1 MQDHHITSH
10 SGAAF
15 SASDACRLP
24 CRATLQ
30 HRTEPS
36 DHHDQATGKGAG
48 LRRARSAMA
57 VPRNSGGQWPGQG
70 GNGAVD
76 RELQVSRHRPRP
88 GPGSGENDAD
98 PVVKS
103 WSLGAP
109 LKRTRSNKPCVPGP
123 STTITTNTNTTA
135 ALTSRPLPPLPPLPL
150 GQRDLNTLNST
161 GPRLLTRAGTND
173 VARDTCKLL
182 PRPSAGPP
190 IDLFA
195 DCSPAWKPSSVAPA
209 VLPASATVPS
219 STTATPAATPSTT
232 AALLPASLAG
242 GTGGSSTGDLDPPPP
257 TPPPKSEREKGR
269 RTKLNQNRQA
279 GLWAV
284 GVGVGAAPNQ
294 TETATG
300 TRRASPAE
308 HRKGDTG
315 REQRPKLQLSVPPT
329 PEAILSTPSTAP
341 VPAPVSS
348 PAAPAD
354 SFSSSP
360 KTRSPMLDRLK
371 KLAKKHRQK
380 GTPADLSRCSLSS
393 DNTTSSSPPLAL
405 APEKSTTTLLS
416 MDRPVLE
423 PGGRGQKD
431 APKGASNG
439 IDRVSVSPILSF
451 GTAAWCDKRA
461 RC

>member
-1 MQDHHITSH
+1 
-10 SGAAF
+10 
-15 SASDACRLP
+15 
-24 CRATLQ
+24 
-30 HRTEPS
+30 
-36 DHHDQATGKGAG
+36 
-48 LRRARSAMA
+48 MA
-57 VPRNSGGQWPGQG
+57 VPRNSGQGPGQG
-70 GNGAVD
+70 GSGAVA
-76 RELQVSRHRPRP
+76 RGELQVSRHRPRP
-88 GPGSGENDAD
+88 GPGSGESENDAD
-98 PVVKS
+98 QVLNKS

-123 STTITTNTNTTA
+123 PTTITTNTTVA

-161 GPRLLTRAGTND
+161 GLRLLTRAGTND
-173 VARDTCKLL
+173 VAHDTCKLL
-182 PRPSAGPP
+182 PRPSAGSP

-195 DCSPAWKPSSVAPA
+195 DCSPAWKSATSSSAAAPA
-209 VLPASATVPS
+209 LPASATVPS
-219 STTATPAATPSTT
+219 SAATPAATSRTT
-232 AALLPASLAG
+232 AELLPASLAG
-242 GTGGSSTGDLDPPPP
+242 GTGRGSSTGDLDPPPP
-257 TPPPKSEREKGR
+257 TPPPKSDRELRAKGR

-284 GVGVGAAPNQ
+284 GADVGVGAAPKE

-300 TRRASPAE
+300 TRRAPPAE

-371 KLAKKHRQK
+371 NLAKKHRQK
-380 GTPADLSRCSLSS
+380 GTPADLLVSRCSLSSS
-393 DNTTSSSPPLAL
+393 DNTTSSPPLAM
-405 APEKSTTTLLS
+405 APEKSTTTLS

-439 IDRVSVSPILSF
+439 IDRVSACPVPPF
-451 GTAAWCDKRA
+451 GTAAAAWCDKRA

>member
-1 MQDHHITSH
+1 
-10 SGAAF
+10 
-15 SASDACRLP
+15 
-24 CRATLQ
+24 
-30 HRTEPS
+30 
-36 DHHDQATGKGAG
+36 
-48 LRRARSAMA
+48 MA
-57 VPRNSGGQWPGQG
+57 DPRNSSGQG
-70 GNGAVD
+70 GNGAVA
-76 RELQVSRHRPRP
+76 RGELQVSRHRRPRP
-88 GPGSGENDAD
+88 EPGSGSGENDAD
-98 PVVKS
+98 PVLKS

-123 STTITTNTNTTA
+123 PTTTAISTNTTAA

-150 GQRDLNTLNST
+150 GQRDLNTLSSA

-173 VARDTCKLL
+173 VARGTCKLL

-195 DCSPAWKPSSVAPA
+195 DCSPAWKSATSTSAVAPA
-209 VLPASATVPS
+209 LPASATVPS
-219 STTATPAATPSTT
+219 SAATPAAISSTT

-242 GTGGSSTGDLDPPPP
+242 GTGRGSSTGDLDPPPP
-257 TPPPKSEREKGR
+257 TPPPKSDCEKGR
-269 RTKLNQNRQA
+269 RTKLNQDRQA

-284 GVGVGAAPNQ
+284 GVGVGVQAAPNE
-294 TETATG
+294 TETATATG
-300 TRRASPAE
+300 TRRAPPAE

-329 PEAILSTPSTAP
+329 PEAVLSTPSTAP

-371 KLAKKHRQK
+371 NLAKKHRQK
-380 GTPADLSRCSLSS
+380 GLPADLSRCSLSS
-393 DNTTSSSPPLAL
+393 SDNTTSSPPLAL
-405 APEKSTTTLLS
+405 APEKSTTTLS

-451 GTAAWCDKRA
+451 GTDAWCDKRA
-461 RC
+461 CC

>member
-1 MQDHHITSH
+1 M
-10 SGAAF
+10 AA
-15 SASDACRLP
+15 
-24 CRATLQ
+24 
-30 HRTEPS
+30 
-36 DHHDQATGKGAG
+36 
-48 LRRARSAMA
+48 
-57 VPRNSGGQWPGQG
+57 PRNSGQGSDQG

-76 RELQVSRHRPRP
+76 RERQVSRHRPRP
-88 GPGSGENDAD
+88 RPGTGEKDAD

-109 LKRTRSNKPCVPGP
+109 LTKTRANKPCVLVPP
-123 STTITTNTNTTA
+123 TTITTNTTTVA

-161 GPRLLTRAGTND
+161 APRLLTRAGPSD
-173 VARDTCKLL
+173 VERDTCKFL

-195 DCSPAWKPSSVAPA
+195 DCSPAWKSATSSL
-209 VLPASATVPS
+209 VLPASATVLS
-219 STTATPAATPSTT
+219 SAATPAATSSTT
-232 AALLPASLAG
+232 AGLLPAPLAG
-242 GTGGSSTGDLDPPPP
+242 GTGGSNSASGLGLPSPA
-257 TPPPKSEREKGR
+257 PPPKSDRELRAKGR

-279 GLWAV
+279 GLWTV
-284 GVGVGAAPNQ
+284 GVGVGAARNE
-294 TETATG
+294 TETETETG
-300 TRRASPAE
+300 TRRAAPTPAE
-308 HRKGDTG
+308 HSKGDTG

-329 PEAILSTPSTAP
+329 PEAVLSTPSTAP

-371 KLAKKHRQK
+371 NLAKKQRQK
-380 GTPADLSRCSLSS
+380 GTPADLLSRCSLSS
-393 DNTTSSSPPLAL
+393 ENTTSPPLAL
-405 APEKSTTTLLS
+405 APEKSTTTLS
-416 MDRPVLE
+416 MERPPIE

-439 IDRVSVSPILSF
+439 IDRVSTCSVLCF
-451 GTAAWCDKRA
+451 GAAAWWDKRA